1 MHPEKEMEA
10 RTMGMSIYE
19 LIDVCQSKKLK
30 DGKNEIV
37 KNVNMTVKKGEFICI
52 MGPTGC
58 GKSTLMRL
66 LCGVDRYTDGILM
79 YQDSEVKGGMNK
91 HMLQHIGV
99 AYQSDNL
106 FEWQTVKKN
115 IENPINI
122 FGLRKQMDVEERL
135 NRMLELTGLK
145 NYSDCYPREL
155 SGGMRQRCAFARA
168 LAHDPEVLLL
178 DQPFGA
184 LDAITRKILGIE
196 LLKIWKEATDKT
208 VIMVT
213 NSVVEALMLAQ
224 RVIILS
230 AAPATV
236 FTEVINPLSYEER
249 IGDLAENETFI
260 TLSEK
265 LNALVHLKES

>member
-1 MHPEKEMEA
+1 
-10 RTMGMSIYE
+10 MGMSIYE

-30 DGKNEIV
+30 DGKKEIV

-122 FGLRKQMDVEERL
+122 FGLGKQMDVEERL